1 MTIQEIAKREAISER
16 SAQRYVTVGYKGHV
30 LKATRMRKAFVI
42 AEDDYKLWRLECGF
56 DFLPQPA
63 GSEPPPSAVDVV
75 RNRTTVTTPAVPAAD
90 SAARLSFEEIKR
102 RYFSPDRIGGPITNV
117 PAFGSG
123 SMCSPSTAKLYHE
136 ACARRMKA
144 QLRGYENEDE

>member
-1 MTIQEIAKREAISER
+1 MTVKEVAELEDVTER
-16 SAQRYVTVGYKGHV
+16 QIQRYISLGFKGHK
-30 LKATRMRKAFVI
+30 LPATRMRKAFVI
-42 AEDDYKLWRLECGF
+42 AEEDYKLWRLECGF

-63 GSEPPPSAVDVV
+63 GSEPPPSAV
-75 RNRTTVTTPAVPAAD
+75 TVPAVPAP
-90 SAARLSFEEIKR
+90 SASDAERLSFEEIKR
-102 RYFSPDRIGGPITNV
+102 RYFSPDRVGGPITNV

>member
-30 LKATRMRKAFVI
+30 LKATRMRRAFVI

-56 DFLPQPA
+56 DFLPQPEA
-63 GSEPPPSAVDVV
+63 PEAPPSAV
-75 RNRTTVTTPAVPAAD
+75 TVPAARTS
-90 SAARLSFEEIKR
+90 SAARSGDSPEPLSFEEIKH
-102 RYFSPDRIGGPITNV
+102 RYFSADRVGGPITNV

-136 ACARRMKA
+136 ACARRMLS
-144 QLRGYENEDE
+144 QLRGYEDADA

>member
-1 MTIQEIAKREAISER
+1 MTVKQVAELEGVTER
-16 SAQRYVTVGYKGHV
+16 QIQRYISLGCKGHK
-30 LKATRMRKAFVI
+30 LPATRMRRAFVI